1 MAAEELGPD
10 VGKLLGGLRQL
21 QAEFG
26 EEVADVEQQAP
37 GAALESLE
45 EAVAKAPADYRQYL
59 EETLECYRHGLY
71 KAAVLM
77 VWSAVMEHMYATAA
91 GHRGGIKEFEKA
103 NASRFGSMNKYREIK
118 KRDDFLYLG
127 ERDFIQ
133 LGEDAGMFNRNARRK
148 LHERLETRNLCG
160 HPTKYTIGR
169 EETVI
174 FIESLILNALTGS
187 WLNWS

>member
-1 MAAEELGPD
+1 MASEGLDPELEQ
-10 VGKLLGGLRQL
+10 LLGGLLQL
-21 QAEFG
+21 QTEFG
-26 EEVADVEQQAP
+26 EEVADVEQEAP

-45 EAVAKAPADYRQYL
+45 DAVAKAPADYRPYL
-59 EETLECYRHGLY
+59 EEALRCYRHRLY
-71 KAAVLM
+71 RAAVLM
-77 VWSAVMEHMYATAA
+77 VWSAAMEHMYATAA
-91 GHRGGIKEFEKA
+91 GHRRGIREFEKA
-103 NASRFGSMNKYREIK
+103 NKARFGSQKKYREIK

-127 ERDFIQ
+127 ERDFIT

-187 WLNWS
+187 WLNW